1 MNTVFLKLFNMS
13 VMAGWLILA
22 VLVFRLLF
30 KKAPR
35 WIFCVFWAL
44 VAIRLVCPATIES
57 VWSVIPSAETI
68 STSGETATPV
78 VQSGV
83 QIVDKV
89 ANQYI
94 GEHFVRHVVTAEA
107 KKPVDPTNVFA
118 GIWLLGVVLLTAH
131 GIISYVRLKKT
142 VAASITIRGRI
153 KECDDIRFPFILGVL
168 RPTIYLPSLFDEE
181 TRYYVVHHE
190 ESHLKRGD
198 HLWKPLGYFILTI
211 HWFNPL
217 CWIAYILFCR
227 DVEMACDERVIKFM
241 DNDSKAGYSQTLLN
255 LSNPRRMISACPVAF
270 GEVGVKMRVKGVL
283 NYKKPAFWLVTVSV
297 VCCIVAVVCFLT
309 NPRKAAAASVSDGD
323 LGEGISASAEEI
335 STQETVTVDNV
346 VSQEDSTIL
355 ENSTIVEDTNIQEE
369 NDVWE
374 DGAPQEEDYIW
385 DDGDYEANI
394 EEPNIPAE
402 DKATF
407 GNIDGIGNVDI
418 NLKQY
423 MDPEEGYINGTT
435 WEVLVNNQT
444 VFTSGNEWM
453 YASDLFSAYGMDLD
467 QDGQKELVVVA
478 TPMVNSYSFQN
489 YVVLKNVGGTWT
501 QLMNSYAG
509 QVNEDGDPSNAFP
522 VQVTMGST
530 PGMIDVALDGCNTIT
545 VDERQYYADMMEFE
559 GDNYLGQLAKDVL
572 QNNTYKAG
580 NVFGRSAGW
589 GLWSV
594 EPASYNGVDCL
605 KAVQGIC
612 SIEGQKGDVLGTLDI
627 FFNYDSNGQ
636 IHVLD
641 MKFHQ
646 NNPYEDLR

>member
-13 VMAGWLILA
+13 IMAGWLILA
-22 VLVFRLLF
+22 VIAFRFLF

-83 QIVDKV
+83 QIVDRV
-89 ANQYI
+89 ANRYI
-94 GEHFVRHVVTAEA
+94 GEHFVKQTVTTQT
-107 KKPVDPTNVFA
+107 KKSVDPTTIFA
-118 GIWLLGVVLLTAH
+118 GIWLFGVVVLSAH

-241 DNDSKAGYSQTLLN
+241 DSDSKAGYSQTLLN

-297 VCCIVAVVCFLT
+297 VCCFVAVACFLT
-309 NPRKAAAASVSDGD
+309 NPRKASAATVSGGDPDDGITVSADDASAKESVTVEEVVSDEDGT
-323 LGEGISASAEEI
+323 IAEDGTIFED
-335 STQETVTVDNV
+335 VDV
-346 VSQEDSTIL
+346 QEDSSVS
-355 ENSTIVEDTNIQEE
+355 EIVEVETDLSSADQ
-369 NDVWE
+369 
-374 DGAPQEEDYIW
+374 
-385 DDGDYEANI
+385 AN
-394 EEPNIPAE
+394 
-402 DKATF
+402 F
-407 GNIDGIGNVDI
+407 GNIDGIGTVDI
-418 NLKQY
+418 YVKQY
-423 MDPEEGYINGTT
+423 IDPTEGYLAGTVWELAVNKEIVYTSSNDWIYSSNGFTT
-435 WEVLVNNQT
+435 
-444 VFTSGNEWM
+444 
-453 YASDLFSAYGMDLD
+453 SALDLD
-467 QDGQKELVVVA
+467 QDGQKELVVIA
-478 TPMVNSYSFQN
+478 TPQVNSYMFQN
-489 YVVLKNVGGTWT
+489 YVVFKNNGGTLIPW
-501 QLMNSYAG
+501 MNGYDG
-509 QVNEDGDPSNAFP
+509 VVDENGDPSNAFP

-530 PGMIDVALDGCNTIT
+530 PGMIDIALDGCETIT
-545 VDERQYYADMMEFE
+545 IDARQHYTDMMEFE
-559 GDNYLGQLAKDVL
+559 SDNDLGQLAKDVL
-572 QNNTYKAG
+572 QNNTYKPG
-580 NVFGRSAGW
+580 QVFAHAAGW

-612 SIEGQKGDVLGTLDI
+612 SIDGQKGDVLGTLDI
-627 FFNYDSNGQ
+627 FFNYDLSGQ

>member
-89 ANQYI
+89 ANRYI
-94 GEHFVRHVVTAEA
+94 GEHFVKQTVISEA
-107 KKPVDPTNVFA
+107 KKSVDLTNVFA
-118 GIWLLGVVLLTAH
+118 GIWLFGVVVLSAH

-142 VAASITIRGRI
+142 VAASITIKGRI
-153 KECDDIRFPFILGVL
+153 KECDDIKFPFILGVL
-168 RPTIYLPSLFDEE
+168 RPTIYLPSVFDEE

-241 DNDSKAGYSQTLLN
+241 DNESKAGYSQTLLN

-297 VCCIVAVVCFLT
+297 VCCFVTVACFLT
-309 NPRKAAAASVSDGD
+309 NPRKASAATVSDGNPD
-323 LGEGISASAEEI
+323 DGISVSADDVTSQESVMVEEVVASEADTI
-335 STQETVTVDNV
+335 
-346 VSQEDSTIL
+346 QEDSMIP
-355 ENSTIVEDTNIQEE
+355 EESTIVEDSNSQ
-369 NDVWE
+369 
-374 DGAPQEEDYIW
+374 PS
-385 DDGDYEANI
+385 
-394 EEPNIPAE
+394 E

-407 GNIDGIGNVDI
+407 GNIDGIGTVDVYV
-418 NLKQY
+418 KQY
-423 MDPEEGYINGTT
+423 MDPEEGYYNGTT
-435 WEVLVNNQT
+435 WELFVNNES
-444 VFTSGNEWM
+444 VYTSGNEWM
-453 YASDLFSAYGMDLD
+453 YASDLFSAYGLDLD

-478 TPMVNSYSFQN
+478 TPMVNSYMFQN

-501 QLMNSYAG
+501 EWMNSFEG
-509 QVNEDGDPSNAFP
+509 VVDEDGDPSNAFP

-530 PGMIDVALDGCNTIT
+530 PGMIDIALDGCETIT
-545 VDERQYYADMMEFE
+545 IDARQHYTDMMEFE
-559 GDNYLGQLAKDVL
+559 SDNDLGQLAKDVL
-572 QNNTYKAG
+572 QNNTYKPG
-580 NVFGRSAGW
+580 QVFAHAAGW

-594 EPASYNGVDCL
+594 EPANVNGAECL

-612 SIEGQKGDVLGTLDI
+612 SIEGGKGDVLGTLDI
-627 FFNYDSNGQ
+627 FFNYDSNGM

-641 MKFHQ
+641 MEFHQ
-646 NNPYEDLR
+646 N